1 MDKIC
6 DRKSFE
12 AFIGRY
18 GGDEKKRMT
27 TQNRQKQKKQNKNI
41 V

>member
-18 GGDEKKRMT
+18 GGDEKGEWPRRTDKN
-27 TQNRQKQKKQNKNI
+27 TQKNKKT
-41 V
+41 